1 MCPQPR
7 LLMQNTMQMTA
18 EKQKMPVNN
27 DCTGKGSPP
36 PPTLKIARKNTTSHH
51 KNLLW
56 KQQGPSLLL
65 IILEKQSTHRGEE
78 RVSVRALVGE
88 MTYPFLSALVDGPG
102 EGTVTVPTLSSPIWM
117 VVPKVLL
124 RYLLLM
130 LRSRSARRV
139 TAMSSGLSRWRVTPP
154 FSPSSSGC
162 SSSPVLA
169 DVDFVSGLCS

>member
-1 MCPQPR
+1 
-7 LLMQNTMQMTA
+7 MQMTA

-36 PPTLKIARKNTTSHH
+36 PPTLKIAQDQRNKEKMPQATT

-56 KQQGPSLLL
+56 KQQGPSLLS
-65 IILEKQSTHRGEE
+65 IILETQSTHRGEE

-88 MTYPFLSALVDGPG
+88 LTYPSLSALVDGAG
-102 EGTVTVPTLSSPIWM
+102 AGTVTVPTLSSLIWM
-117 VVPKVLL
+117 VVPKGLL
-124 RYLLLM
+124 RYLLSM

-154 FSPSSSGC
+154 FSPRSSGC
-162 SSSPVLA
+162 SLSPVLA
-169 DVDFVSGLCS
+169 DVGFVSGLCS